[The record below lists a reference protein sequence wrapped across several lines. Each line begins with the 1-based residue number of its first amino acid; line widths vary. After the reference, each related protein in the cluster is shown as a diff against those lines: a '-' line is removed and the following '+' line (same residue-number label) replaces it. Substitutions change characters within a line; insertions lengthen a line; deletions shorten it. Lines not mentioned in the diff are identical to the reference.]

1 MGLGHS
7 GAEYIVLWIVI
18 ALALPILIA
27 VGAYSLYMYG
37 IFQKVK
43 YRLVH
48 FHEMYSQ
55 SKKVIYNI

>member
-43 YRLVH
+43 YR
-48 FHEMYSQ
+48 
-55 SKKVIYNI
+55 